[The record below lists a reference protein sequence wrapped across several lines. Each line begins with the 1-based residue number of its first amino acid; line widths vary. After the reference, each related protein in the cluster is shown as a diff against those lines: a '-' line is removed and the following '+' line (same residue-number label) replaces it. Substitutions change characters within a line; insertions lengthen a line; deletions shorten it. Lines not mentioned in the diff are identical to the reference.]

1 MPKATAL
8 KQLIVASG
16 RVQADVALEA
26 GISESR
32 MSRIANGRV
41 RARDYER
48 RQIARVLGVDP
59 TDLATGELGENT
71 PNQVR

>member
-1 MPKATAL
+1 MPKASAL

-41 RARDYER
+41 KPRDYER
-48 RQIARVLGVDP
+48 RNIARILGVDP
-59 TDLATGELGENT
+59 TDLVTGGL
-71 PNQVR
+71 R

>member
-26 GISESR
+26 RISESR

-41 RARDYER
+41 KPRNYER
-48 RQIARVLGVDP
+48 RNIARVLGVNP
-59 TDLATGELGENT
+59 TDLVTGGL
-71 PNQVR
+71 R

>member
-1 MPKATAL
+1 MPKASAL

-48 RQIARVLGVDP
+48 RNIARVLGVHP
-59 TDLATGELGENT
+59 TDLAIGGL
-71 PNQVR
+71 R

>member
-1 MPKATAL
+1 MPKASVL

-41 RARDYER
+41 KPRDYER
-48 RQIARVLGVDP
+48 RNIARILGVDP
-59 TDLATGELGENT
+59 TDLVTGGL
-71 PNQVR
+71 R

>member
-1 MPKATAL
+1 MPKVSAL

-41 RARDYER
+41 KPRDYER
-48 RQIARVLGVDP
+48 RNIARILGVDP
-59 TDLATGELGENT
+59 TDLVTGGL
-71 PNQVR
+71 R

>member
-1 MPKATAL
+1 MPKPSVL
-8 KQLIVASG
+8 KQLIVSSG

-41 RARDYER
+41 KPRDYER
-48 RQIARVLGVDP
+48 RNIARILGVDP
-59 TDLATGELGENT
+59 TDLVTGGL
-71 PNQVR
+71 R